1 MADDLSS
8 QEHLLRQLIGTRRCQ
23 VCRRAFDRDHM
34 RLTARHDQLW
44 IVSVR
49 CRLCR
54 NQEVFWITP
63 KDVDVESIVA
73 AEQARSAGRPVIS
86 GDDLLDMH
94 EFLREFDGNFK
105 GLFADS

>member
-8 QEHLLRQLIGTRRCQ
+8 QERLLRQLIGSRRCQ
-23 VCRRAFDRDHM
+23 VCRREFDREHM
-34 RLTARHDQLW
+34 RLAARHDQLW

-63 KDVDVESIVA
+63 KDFDVDGIVA
-73 AEQARSAGRPVIS
+73 AERAKSAGQPAIT
-86 GDDLLDMH
+86 GDDLLDVH
-94 EFLREFDGNFK
+94 QFLKEFDGNFK
-105 GLFADS
+105 ELFSD

>member
-8 QEHLLRQLIGTRRCQ
+8 QERLLRQLIGSRRGPGG
-23 VCRRAFDRDHM
+23 RREVEREHR
-34 RLTARHDQLW
+34 RLAARHDQLW

-63 KDVDVESIVA
+63 KDFDVDGIVA
-73 AEQARSAGRPVIS
+73 AERAKSASQPAIT
-86 GDDLLDMH
+86 GDDLLDVH
-94 EFLREFDGNFK
+94 QFLKEFDGNFK
-105 GLFADS
+105 ELFSD

>member
-8 QEHLLRQLIGTRRCQ
+8 QEHLLRQLIGMRRCK
-23 VCRRAFDRDHM
+23 VCRREFDRQHM
-34 RLTARHDQLW
+34 RLAARHEQLW

-49 CRLCR
+49 CRVCR

-63 KDVDVESIVA
+63 KDFDVASLVA
-73 AEQARSAGRPVIS
+73 AEHAHRADDPPIS

-94 EFLREFDGNFK
+94 KFLEDFDGNFK
-105 GLFADS
+105 QLFSG